1 METYRFLVT
10 KIVYYKPTSWYIYIH
25 CNQAETSFFSCN
37 TAITVII
44 GRHFGVS
51 FNSTF
56 TEICLPMI
64 WFLWIK
70 TWVGGRKR
78 FLCYF
83 TIEPMN
89 FYGCV
94 EINQQHVKIR
104 KYLKDSKSM
113 ALENPKT
120 GSQTTGLQRM
130 GMHYNV
136 LECRHLVI
144 SVFCRHLIV
153 NPVLWWRWWWRQ

>member
-1 METYRFLVT
+1 MIIVLHKKNVHSVGRIIYKKWKPIDFLWQKYSILNPLRGIFIFIVT
-10 KIVYYKPTSWYIYIH
+10 KQKQVG
-25 CNQAETSFFSCN
+25 FFFCN

-89 FYGCV
+89 SYGCV
-94 EINQQHVKIR
+94 EINQQHVIIR
-104 KYLKDSKSM
+104 KYLKDS
-113 ALENPKT
+113 N
-120 GSQTTGLQRM
+120 
-130 GMHYNV
+130 
-136 LECRHLVI
+136 
-144 SVFCRHLIV
+144 
-153 NPVLWWRWWWRQ
+153 LWH